1 MEDRS
6 CWAVVC
12 VMNTHGRQK
21 LLGGGLCYE
30 YPWKTEVAGQWSVL

>member
-12 VMNTHGRQK
+12 VMNTHVRQK
-21 LLGGGLCYE
+21 LLGIGEPGG
-30 YPWKTEVAGQWSVL
+30 VFG